1 MSPTLNAHRAVGRAA
16 GMAAVLGA
24 GALAVLG
31 AQASMGARAADP
43 PPVYVTSTGD
53 GPPGVCEGPSARRPC
68 TLRDAIET
76 VAMRE
81 SGRVIQARYCAAG
94 DPGPYCLS
102 PNDPNYDPAR
112 RVWRITLSEPYGFDI
127 TGTNVTIDFAEGAPG
142 WASAADNAVEVATG
156 DGPLDW
162 LFGVDG
168 GAHVL
173 RGFNLRGDV
182 RTAAVVLYN
191 GASGVSLLSLAF
203 ADIDGDAIRIRDE
216 HTQDNS
222 GMSGIQCGWFGPLP
236 AADARPTLPSIRGAC
251 LEISRGAH
259 DNQIDDGAPGT
270 NVFAHAAVGV
280 RITGRGT
287 RANAVRGATIRDN
300 GVGVQLL
307 DEAHEN
313 VIESSVIVGND
324 GNGIEI
330 AGASWL
336 NVIHDCGIGRY
347 REGWDGDPAPNGGWG
362 IDIAGPAKSTSV
374 EANWIE
380 GNEAGGVRVAGRT
393 ATGHRLSDNRITGHV
408 GPGIVVAG
416 GANGGITPPV
426 LSRAGDHFVAR
437 ACPSCL
443 VEVSSDPEDE
453 GADWVS
459 VAGTDNS
466 GQAVIKL
473 GVLPRFRYL
482 TAVTIDPDGNTSA
495 YSAPLD
501 LLGEPT
507 PSARPTVSGL
517 PEGPLASQVFL
528 PVAWRGLP

>member
-1 MSPTLNAHRAVGRAA
+1 MPPPSSTLPAA
-16 GMAAVLGA
+16 
-24 GALAVLG
+24 ALAVLLTAAG
-31 AQASMGARAADP
+31 FASLAARGPAARAADP
-43 PPVYVTSTGD
+43 PPVYVTSTAD
-53 GPPGVCEGPSARRPC
+53 GPPGVCEGPGARRPC

-76 VAMRE
+76 VALRA
-81 SGRVIQARYCAAG
+81 SGRTILARYCEAG

-102 PNDPNYDPAR
+102 PNDPNYDAAR
-112 RVWRITLSEPYGFDI
+112 RVWRIALSEPYGFDI
-127 TGTNVTIDFAEGAPG
+127 TGTNVTIDFADGAPA

-156 DGPLDW
+156 DEPLDW

-168 GAHVL
+168 DGHAL
-173 RGFNLRGDV
+173 RGINLRGDV

-191 GASGVSLLSLAF
+191 GATGVGLRSLAF

-236 AADARPTLPSIRGAC
+236 AADVRPTLPSIRGAC

-313 VIESSVIVGND
+313 VIESSVIVGSE

-336 NVIHDCGIGRY
+336 NVIQDCGIGRY

-362 IDIAGPAKSTSV
+362 IDIAGPAKSTNV

-380 GNEAGGVRVAGRT
+380 GNGAGGIRVTGRM

-416 GANGGITPPV
+416 GANGGITPPI
-426 LSRAGDHFVAR
+426 LSRAGDRFVAR
-437 ACPSCL
+437 VCPSCL
-443 VEVSSDPEDE
+443 VEVSADPDDE
-453 GADWVS
+453 GADFVTD
-459 VAGTDNS
+459 AGADNS
-466 GQAVIKL
+466 GQAVITF
-473 GVLPRFRYL
+473 GTLPRFRYL

-507 PSARPTVSGL
+507 PSARPTVPGV
-517 PEGPLASQVFL
+517 PEGPPVSQVYL
-528 PVAWRGLP
+528 PAAWRGLP